1 MDSGTVDSAHDSDT
15 GPDAPDAEDARSDA
29 TDAMDSG
36 TVDSALGED
45 ASGVLLSI
53 PLPNM
58 QPSGLAIDQTNN
70 KLYVA
75 VVDPNTGN
83 NLGFSVI
90 DTLTQA
96 VSGSIAPPVVNG
108 VPVQGYYGSELLAF
122 DPGANLLYAV
132 PGGTTVDVFDG
143 ATNTFKTSFSIAG
156 PPLTEVCDG
165 IIWLAIDSASSRLY
179 ASCADIASGHA
190 DIVVVDTT
198 DDTVVTGIVLVDL
211 GSPSAALAIDTT
223 NNLLFASN
231 IPEHVPTG
239 EPIHVDTIDT
249 TMNMVTGAQQV
260 LGNATSVL
268 VGPVGQPGSAAL
280 VTVDQSVTD
289 GGVSSTFCSLE
300 PALKP
305 LDPSFVVA
313 FMSAVGTEDT
323 FLIVGTFAGTDIPI
337 IVEVK
342 VNPVEGR
349 PAALGPPYNF
359 RTPPPSLPEA
369 TYTPDDAVPAGNGNF
384 YMTVTEDTQSA
395 SMPVPGVW
403 YCQGPPPLP

>member
-1 MDSGTVDSAHDSDT
+1 MVKLDKLDGRSLGVALGLTLGCVLACAGVVSGCGSGTNASGLDGGPEATTLPDGHVADGTATDSTMHADSMGSDSSPTDSARPPDAENPKDAGPDAVAMDSGTVDSAHDSDT

-165 IIWLAIDSASSRLY
+165 IIWLAIDSASSRE
-179 ASCADIASGHA
+179 ASL
-190 DIVVVDTT
+190 
-198 DDTVVTGIVLVDL
+198 DTVPERVT
-211 GSPSAALAIDTT
+211 
-223 NNLLFASN
+223 
-231 IPEHVPTG
+231 
-239 EPIHVDTIDT
+239 
-249 TMNMVTGAQQV
+249 
-260 LGNATSVL
+260 
-268 VGPVGQPGSAAL
+268 
-280 VTVDQSVTD
+280 
-289 GGVSSTFCSLE
+289 SL
-300 PALKP
+300 
-305 LDPSFVVA
+305 
-313 FMSAVGTEDT
+313 
-323 FLIVGTFAGTDIPI
+323 
-337 IVEVK
+337 
-342 VNPVEGR
+342 
-349 PAALGPPYNF
+349 
-359 RTPPPSLPEA
+359 
-369 TYTPDDAVPAGNGNF
+369 
-384 YMTVTEDTQSA
+384 
-395 SMPVPGVW
+395 
-403 YCQGPPPLP
+403 